1 MRRAPG
7 LIAAAAVLSFATVAA
22 TFGQTTEPQTP
33 GQTTTIVGCLVQR
46 PSPNADE
53 FFVRTPAVAV
63 PAGAQ
68 VKIGESPTSTS
79 GGRAATSAGTP
90 AGTTLYRVDGLT
102 PAELKP
108 HLNHRIE
115 LQGRLTQNLPPPTT
129 ATTTQ
134 DPKTG
139 RATTAVKDDWTVA
152 GVLQAT
158 SIKMVAASCQ

>member
-1 MRRAPG
+1 
-7 LIAAAAVLSFATVAA
+7 
-22 TFGQTTEPQTP
+22 
-33 GQTTTIVGCLVQR
+33 
-46 PSPNADE
+46 
-53 FFVRTPAVAV
+53 
-63 PAGAQ
+63 